1 MVPLPATPTVLMT
14 AIKTSGVTS
23 DDFHS
28 RLPGAVNRRVTS
40 CPPTVSGEV
49 EYLHDKI
56 PGGAYVMTVIRCLT
70 VLACLALSPS
80 LAQAQVYP
88 AKPLRMIIPFPPGGP
103 TDLMGRI
110 AADRLGKGLGVQ
122 VIPDNRGGAGGNIGF
137 ELCAKSPPDGYTVCM
152 MTVAQSISP
161 GIYRRLGYDLSRD
174 FSYITLM
181 ASLPSMLTVHPN
193 LPVKNVK
200 DLVAL
205 AKRQPGQL
213 IYASTG
219 NGTSPHMLMEM
230 FKWMAGIDM
239 IHVPYKGQAQS
250 VIDQI
255 SGQVQLAFNT
265 AVTVL
270 PHVKQNKLKPVA
282 ISTRER
288 FPPMP
293 DLQTVEEGGVKGYD
307 GSSWQG
313 VVMPAGTP
321 REIVA
326 RVYQEL
332 ATMLKAADTR
342 EKFLVQG
349 ALASGMPPEEFAA
362 FVKREAEKW
371 AKVGKAAKV
380 QVD

>member
-1 MVPLPATPTVLMT
+1 
-14 AIKTSGVTS
+14 
-23 DDFHS
+23 
-28 RLPGAVNRRVTS
+28 
-40 CPPTVSGEV
+40 
-49 EYLHDKI
+49 
-56 PGGAYVMTVIRCLT
+56 
-70 VLACLALSPS
+70 
-80 LAQAQVYP
+80 
-88 AKPLRMIIPFPPGGP
+88 
-103 TDLMGRI
+103 MGRI

-161 GIYRRLGYDLSRD
+161 GIYRKLGYDLSRD

-230 FKWMAGIDM
+230 FKWMAGVDM

-270 PHVKQNKLKPVA
+270 PHVKQDKLKPVA

-332 ATMLKAADTR
+332 ATMLKAPDTR
-342 EKFLVQG
+342 EKFLAQG
-349 ALASGMPPEEFAA
+349 ALASGMQPEEFTA

-371 AKVGKAAKV
+371 SKVAKGAKV

>member
-1 MVPLPATPTVLMT
+1 MLRLLIVAF
-14 AIKTSGVTS
+14 AIV
-23 DDFHS
+23 
-28 RLPGAVNRRVTS
+28 V
-40 CPPTVSGEV
+40 
-49 EYLHDKI
+49 
-56 PGGAYVMTVIRCLT
+56 
-70 VLACLALSPS
+70 PS
-80 LAQAQVYP
+80 LAPAQTYP
-88 AKPLRMIIPFPPGGP
+88 AKPVRMIIPFPPGGP
-103 TDLMGRI
+103 TDLMGRM
-110 AADRLGKGLGVQ
+110 AADRLSKGLGVQ

-161 GIYRRLGYDLSRD
+161 GIYRKLGYDLSKD
-174 FSYITLM
+174 FSYVTLM
-181 ASLPSMLTVHPN
+181 ATLPSMLTSHPT
-193 LPVKNVK
+193 LPVKSVK
-200 DLVAL
+200 DVIAL
-205 AKRQPGQL
+205 AKSQPGQL

-230 FKWMAGIDM
+230 LKWMAGIDM
-239 IHVPYKGQAQS
+239 VHVPYKGQAQS
-250 VIDQI
+250 VVDQI
-255 SGQVQLAFNT
+255 SGQIQLAFNT

-270 PHVKQNKLKPVA
+270 PHVKEAKLKPLA

-293 DLQTVEEGGVKGYD
+293 ELPTVAEGGVKGYD
-307 GSSWQG
+307 ASSWQA

-332 ATMLKAADTR
+332 ASMLKAPDTR
-342 EKFLVQG
+342 ERFLAQG

>member
-1 MVPLPATPTVLMT
+1 MLFPAL
-14 AIKTSGVTS
+14 
-23 DDFHS
+23 
-28 RLPGAVNRRVTS
+28 
-40 CPPTVSGEV
+40 VS
-49 EYLHDKI
+49 
-56 PGGAYVMTVIRCLT
+56 
-70 VLACLALSPS
+70 
-80 LAQAQVYP
+80 AQAFP

-103 TDLMGRI
+103 TDLMGRM
-110 AADRLGKGLGVQ
+110 AADRLSKGLGMQ

-161 GIYRRLGYDLSRD
+161 GIYRKLGYDLAKD
-174 FSYITLM
+174 FTFVTLM
-181 ASLPSMLTVHPN
+181 ATLPSMLTTHPSF
-193 LPVKNVK
+193 PARSVK
-200 DLVAL
+200 DVIAL
-205 AKRQPGQL
+205 AKSRPGQI

-230 FKWMAGIDM
+230 FKWMTGVNM
-239 IHVPYKGQAQS
+239 VHVPYKGQAQS

-255 SGQVQLAFNT
+255 SGQIQLAFNT

-270 PHVKQNKLKPVA
+270 PHVKEGKLKPIA
-282 ISTRER
+282 ISTKER

-293 DLQTVEEGGVKGYD
+293 DLPTVAEGGVKDYD
-307 GSSWQG
+307 ASSWQG

-332 ATMLKAADTR
+332 ATMLKAPETR
-342 EKFLVQG
+342 ERFLTQG
-349 ALASGMPPEEFAA
+349 ALASGIAPEDFAA
-362 FVKREAEKW
+362 FVRREAEKW
-371 AKVGKAAKV
+371 AKVAKAAKV

>member
-1 MVPLPATPTVLMT
+1 
-14 AIKTSGVTS
+14 
-23 DDFHS
+23 
-28 RLPGAVNRRVTS
+28 
-40 CPPTVSGEV
+40 
-49 EYLHDKI
+49 
-56 PGGAYVMTVIRCLT
+56 MTVIRCLT
-70 VLACLALSPS
+70 MLACLALFPS
-80 LAQAQVYP
+80 LAQAQAYP
-88 AKPLRMIIPFPPGGP
+88 SKSIRMIIPFPPGGP
-103 TDLMGRI
+103 TDLMGRL
-110 AADRLGKGLGVQ
+110 ASDRLSRGLGVQ

-137 ELCAKSPPDGYTVCM
+137 ELCAKSPADGYTVCM

-161 GIYRRLGYDLSRD
+161 GIYRKLGYDLAKD
-174 FSYITLM
+174 FSFVTLM
-181 ASLPSMLTVHPN
+181 ATLPSMLTTHPSF
-193 LPVKNVK
+193 PAKNVK
-200 DLVAL
+200 EVIAI
-205 AKRQPGQL
+205 AKSRPGQI

-230 FKWMAGIDM
+230 FKYMAGVDM
-239 IHVPYKGQAQS
+239 VHVPYKGQAQS

-255 SGQVQLAFNT
+255 SGQIQIAFNT

-270 PHVKQNKLKPVA
+270 PHVKEKKLKPIA
-282 ISTRER
+282 ISTKER

-342 EKFLVQG
+342 EKFLAQG
-349 ALASGMPPEEFAA
+349 ALASGMPPEEFAG

-371 AKVGKAAKV
+371 SKVAKAAKV

>member
-1 MVPLPATPTVLMT
+1 
-14 AIKTSGVTS
+14 
-23 DDFHS
+23 
-28 RLPGAVNRRVTS
+28 
-40 CPPTVSGEV
+40 
-49 EYLHDKI
+49 
-56 PGGAYVMTVIRCLT
+56 MTVIRCLT
-70 VLACLALSPS
+70 MLACLALFPS
-80 LAQAQVYP
+80 LAQAQAYP
-88 AKPLRMIIPFPPGGP
+88 SKSIRMIIPFPPGGP
-103 TDLMGRI
+103 TDLMGRL
-110 AADRLGKGLGVQ
+110 ASDRLSRGLGVQ

-161 GIYRRLGYDLSRD
+161 GIYRKLGYDLAKD
-174 FSYITLM
+174 FSFVTLM
-181 ASLPSMLTVHPN
+181 ATLPSMLTTHPSF
-193 LPVKNVK
+193 PAKNVK
-200 DLVAL
+200 EVIAI
-205 AKRQPGQL
+205 AKSRPGQI

-230 FKWMAGIDM
+230 FKYMAGVDM
-239 IHVPYKGQAQS
+239 VHVPYKGQAQS

-255 SGQVQLAFNT
+255 SGQIQIAFNT

-270 PHVKQNKLKPVA
+270 PHVKEKKLKPIA
-282 ISTRER
+282 ISTKER

-332 ATMLKAADTR
+332 ATMLKAPETR
-342 EKFLVQG
+342 ERFLVQG
-349 ALASGMPPEEFAA
+349 ALASGITPEEFSA

>member
-1 MVPLPATPTVLMT
+1 MT
-14 AIKTSGVTS
+14 
-23 DDFHS
+23 
-28 RLPGAVNRRVTS
+28 L
-40 CPPTVSGEV
+40 
-49 EYLHDKI
+49 
-56 PGGAYVMTVIRCLT
+56 IRCLLM
-70 VLACLALSPS
+70 LACSALLPS
-80 LAQAQVYP
+80 FALAQVYP

-103 TDLMGRI
+103 TDLMGRM
-110 AADRLGKGLGVQ
+110 ASDRLSRSLGVQ

-137 ELCAKSPPDGYTVCM
+137 ELCAKAPADGYTVCM

-161 GIYRRLGYDLSRD
+161 GIYRKLGYDLAKD
-174 FSYITLM
+174 FSFVTLM
-181 ASLPSMLTVHPN
+181 ATLPSMLTTHPSF
-193 LPVKNVK
+193 PAKNVK
-200 DLVAL
+200 EVIAI
-205 AKRQPGQL
+205 AKSRPGQI
-213 IYASTG
+213 IYSSTG

-230 FKWMAGIDM
+230 FKYMAGVDM
-239 IHVPYKGQAQS
+239 VHVPYKGQAQS

-255 SGQVQLAFNT
+255 SGQIQLAFNT

-270 PHVKQNKLKPVA
+270 PHVKEKKLKPIA

-342 EKFLVQG
+342 DRFLAQG
-349 ALASGMPPEEFAA
+349 ALASGMPPEEFAG

-371 AKVGKAAKV
+371 SKVAKAAGV
-380 QVD
+380 RVD

>member
-1 MVPLPATPTVLMT
+1 MNA
-14 AIKTSGVTS
+14 
-23 DDFHS
+23 F
-28 RLPGAVNRRVTS
+28 R
-40 CPPTVSGEV
+40 
-49 EYLHDKI
+49 YL
-56 PGGAYVMTVIRCLT
+56 LL
-70 VLACLALSPS
+70 LACAVLLPS
-80 LAQAQVYP
+80 LALAQATSTSSGQAYP

-161 GIYRRLGYDLSRD
+161 GIYRKLGYDLSRD

-230 FKWMAGIDM
+230 FKWMAGVDM

-270 PHVKQNKLKPVA
+270 PHVKQDKLKPVA

-332 ATMLKAADTR
+332 ATMLKAPDTR
-342 EKFLVQG
+342 EKFLAQG
-349 ALASGMPPEEFAA
+349 ALASGMQPEEFTA

-371 AKVGKAAKV
+371 SKVAKAAKV

>member
-1 MVPLPATPTVLMT
+1 MNAFRYLPL
-14 AIKTSGVTS
+14 
-23 DDFHS
+23 
-28 RLPGAVNRRVTS
+28 
-40 CPPTVSGEV
+40 
-49 EYLHDKI
+49 
-56 PGGAYVMTVIRCLT
+56 
-70 VLACLALSPS
+70 LACAILLPS
-80 LAQAQVYP
+80 LALAQAYP

-103 TDLMGRI
+103 TDLMGRM
-110 AADRLGKGLGVQ
+110 AADRLSRGLGVQ

-161 GIYRRLGYDLSRD
+161 GIYRKLGYDLSRD

-326 RVYQEL
+326 RIYQEL
-332 ATMLKAADTR
+332 ATMLKAPETR
-342 EKFLVQG
+342 ERFLAQG
-349 ALASGMPPEEFAA
+349 ALASGITPEDFTA
-362 FVKREAEKW
+362 FVRREAEKW

>member
-1 MVPLPATPTVLMT
+1 
-14 AIKTSGVTS
+14 
-23 DDFHS
+23 
-28 RLPGAVNRRVTS
+28 
-40 CPPTVSGEV
+40 
-49 EYLHDKI
+49 
-56 PGGAYVMTVIRCLT
+56 MTVIRCLT
-70 VLACLALSPS
+70 VLACLALPPS
-80 LAQAQVYP
+80 LALAQAYP

-103 TDLMGRI
+103 TDLMGRM

-137 ELCAKSPPDGYTVCM
+137 ELCAKSPADGYTVCM

-161 GIYRRLGYDLSRD
+161 GIYRKLGYDLAKD
-174 FSYITLM
+174 FSFVTLM
-181 ASLPSMLTVHPN
+181 ATLPSMLTTHPSF
-193 LPVKNVK
+193 PARNVK
-200 DLVAL
+200 EVIAI
-205 AKRQPGQL
+205 AKSRPGQI
-213 IYASTG
+213 IYSSTG

-230 FKWMAGIDM
+230 FKYMAGVDM
-239 IHVPYKGQAQS
+239 VHVPYKGQAQS

-255 SGQVQLAFNT
+255 SGQIQLAFNT

-270 PHVKQNKLKPVA
+270 PHVKEKKLKPIA

-326 RVYQEL
+326 RVYKEL
-332 ATMLKAADTR
+332 ATMLKAPDTR
-342 EKFLVQG
+342 EKFLAQG
-349 ALASGMPPEEFAA
+349 ALASGMQPEEFTA

-371 AKVGKAAKV
+371 SKVAKAAGV
-380 QVD
+380 TVD

>member
-1 MVPLPATPTVLMT
+1 MNAFRHLL
-14 AIKTSGVTS
+14 
-23 DDFHS
+23 
-28 RLPGAVNRRVTS
+28 L
-40 CPPTVSGEV
+40 
-49 EYLHDKI
+49 
-56 PGGAYVMTVIRCLT
+56 
-70 VLACLALSPS
+70 LACAVLLPS
-80 LAQAQVYP
+80 LALAQATSTSSGQAYP

-161 GIYRRLGYDLSRD
+161 GIYRKLGYDLSRD

-230 FKWMAGIDM
+230 FKWMAGVDM

-270 PHVKQNKLKPVA
+270 PHVKQDKLKPVA

-332 ATMLKAADTR
+332 ATMLKAPDTR
-342 EKFLVQG
+342 EKFLAQG

-362 FVKREAEKW
+362 FVRRETEKW
-371 AKVGKAAKV
+371 GKVARAAKV

>member
-1 MVPLPATPTVLMT
+1 MIPARHL
-14 AIKTSGVTS
+14 
-23 DDFHS
+23 F
-28 RLPGAVNRRVTS
+28 
-40 CPPTVSGEV
+40 
-49 EYLHDKI
+49 
-56 PGGAYVMTVIRCLT
+56 
-70 VLACLALSPS
+70 VLACAALLPS
-80 LAQAQVYP
+80 FALAQAYP

-103 TDLMGRI
+103 TDLMGRM
-110 AADRLGKGLGVQ
+110 AADRLSRGLGVQ

-161 GIYRRLGYDLSRD
+161 GIYRKLGYDLARD

-193 LPVKNVK
+193 LPVRNVK
-200 DLVAL
+200 ELVAL
-205 AKRQPGQL
+205 ARRQPGQL

-230 FKWMAGIDM
+230 FKWRAGVSM

-270 PHVKQNKLKPVA
+270 PHVKLNKLKPVA

-293 DLQTVEEGGVKGYD
+293 DLQTVDEGGVKDYD

-326 RVYQEL
+326 RIYQEL
-332 ATMLKAADTR
+332 ATMLKAPETR
-342 EKFLVQG
+342 ERFLTQG
-349 ALASGMPPEEFAA
+349 ALASGIAPEEFAA
-362 FVKREAEKW
+362 FVRREAEKW

>member
-1 MVPLPATPTVLMT
+1 
-14 AIKTSGVTS
+14 
-23 DDFHS
+23 
-28 RLPGAVNRRVTS
+28 
-40 CPPTVSGEV
+40 
-49 EYLHDKI
+49 
-56 PGGAYVMTVIRCLT
+56 MTVIRCLT
-70 VLACLALSPS
+70 VLACLALFPS
-80 LAQAQVYP
+80 LSQAQTYP
-88 AKPLRMIIPFPPGGP
+88 SKSIRMIIPFPPGGP
-103 TDLMGRI
+103 TDLMGRM
-110 AADRLGKGLGVQ
+110 ASDRLSRGLGVQ

-137 ELCAKSPPDGYTVCM
+137 ELCAKSPADGYTVCM

-161 GIYRRLGYDLSRD
+161 GIYRKLGYDLAKD
-174 FSYITLM
+174 FSFVTLM
-181 ASLPSMLTVHPN
+181 ATLPSMLTTHPSF
-193 LPVKNVK
+193 PAKNVK
-200 DLVAL
+200 EIVAL
-205 AKRQPGQL
+205 AKRQPGQI

-230 FKWMAGIDM
+230 FKWMAGVNM

-255 SGQVQLAFNT
+255 SGQIQLAFNT

-270 PHVKQNKLKPVA
+270 PHVKEKKLKPIA
-282 ISTRER
+282 ISTKER

-342 EKFLVQG
+342 EKFLAQG
-349 ALASGMPPEEFAA
+349 ALASGMPPEEFAG

-371 AKVGKAAKV
+371 SKVAKAAKV